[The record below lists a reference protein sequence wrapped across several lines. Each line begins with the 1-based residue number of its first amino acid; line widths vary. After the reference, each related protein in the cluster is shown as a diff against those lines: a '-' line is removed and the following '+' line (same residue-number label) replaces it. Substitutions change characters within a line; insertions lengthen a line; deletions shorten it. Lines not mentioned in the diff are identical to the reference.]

1 MSYANNNPKSV
12 KEDLQL
18 SYVVLIMTTKYFQG
32 SLNAANDN
40 PVRISYPD
48 TDTNS
53 DTTIEKPALQEREIE
68 QSSTRR
74 IFQLIFI
81 TLSFIGIGLNDSATG
96 SNLSNIQERYGL
108 SFKDAS
114 FLFLSNAGGYA
125 ISSVCTVHIMYY
137 FGVSLTIFVSA
148 IIYSGGALL
157 TAFAPPFP
165 AMVVSL
171 FCESNSSRF
180 EAI

>member
-1 MSYANNNPKSV
+1 
-12 KEDLQL
+12 
-18 SYVVLIMTTKYFQG
+18 MTTKYFQG

-53 DTTIEKPALQEREIE
+53 DTTIEKHAQQEQIIE

-96 SNLSNIQERYGL
+96 SNLNNIQETYGL

-114 FLFLSNAGGYA
+114 FFFLSNAGGYA

-137 FGVSLTIFVSA
+137 FGIPLTIFVSA
-148 IIYSGGALL
+148 MIYSGGALL

-171 FCESNSSRF
+171 FCGSKQ
-180 EAI
+180 